1 MVLVM
6 TIEEAIE
13 IVENLLD
20 RGYLNK
26 VQEIV
31 FRQFWEGK
39 SYAEIASSSDYEVGY
54 VRDTGSK
61 LWQALSRT
69 SGKKVTKNNLHAVLK
84 QQYIATHAAM
94 QTGSIL
100 AKEWR
105 QEYQSV
111 PQRSAGGSSGGAL
124 PQAQELTAEGVT
136 ATQRQDWA
144 DAVDVS
150 IFHGRVEELATLK
163 QWIVQ
168 DRCRLVALLGM
179 GGIGKTALAVKLA
192 QQVQG
197 EFDYLIWRSL
207 RNAPP
212 LKELL
217 REFIQFLSFDQPT
230 ALPETLDGR
239 ILRLMECLRSSRCLL
254 VLDNAESIL
263 RAGDHIGCY
272 RQGYEG
278 YGQLLRCVAETS
290 HHSCL
295 VLTSREKPIAL
306 AAKEVETLPV
316 RSLQLTGLQ
325 IAAGREIF
333 KARGDFWASES
344 EWRMLIEH
352 YAGNPLALKI
362 VAVAIRD
369 FFDGNVCKFLELLKQ
384 GTLVFDDIRNLL
396 QGQFNRLSALEK
408 EVMYWLAINR
418 EPVSLIELLAD
429 LVPKVRKSEIL
440 AALASLQRRSLIEKT
455 VDGFA
460 QQPVVIEYVV
470 EHPIKRVGAEI
481 ATQKIALFNSHT
493 LWDAETSVTG
503 LSETQKAT
511 LKALG
516 AVELAVPQDS
526 GTRDTEKQILNL
538 CEPQLSVDWR
548 RSRRRNFQIRGVR
561 YRLSRQGRTEGAEVE
576 NMTASD

>member
-1 MVLVM
+1 
-6 TIEEAIE
+6 
-13 IVENLLD
+13 
-20 RGYLNK
+20 
-26 VQEIV
+26 
-31 FRQFWEGK
+31 
-39 SYAEIASSSDYEVGY
+39 VG
-54 VRDTGSK
+54 
-61 LWQALSRT
+61 
-69 SGKKVTKNNLHAVLK
+69 
-84 QQYIATHAAM
+84 
-94 QTGSIL
+94 
-100 AKEWR
+100 
-105 QEYQSV
+105 
-111 PQRSAGGSSGGAL
+111 
-124 PQAQELTAEGVT
+124 
-136 ATQRQDWA
+136 
-144 DAVDVS
+144 
-150 IFHGRVEELATLK
+150 
-163 QWIVQ
+163 
-168 DRCRLVALLGM
+168 
-179 GGIGKTALAVKLA
+179 GKTALAVKLA

-239 ILRLMECLRSSRCLL
+239 ISRLMECLRSSRCLL

-263 RAGDHIGCY
+263 RTGDHTGCY

-278 YGQLLRCVAETS
+278 YGQLLRCVAETP

-306 AAKEVETLPV
+306 AAKEGKTLPV

-333 KARGDFWASES
+333 KVKGDFWASES

-369 FFDGNVCKFLELLKQ
+369 FFDGNVYEFLELLKQ

-396 QGQFNRLSALEK
+396 ERQFNRLSGLEK
-408 EVMYWLAINR
+408 EVMYWLATNR
-418 EPVSLIELLAD
+418 EPVSLIDLLAD
-429 LVPKVRKSEIL
+429 FVHKVRESEIL

-455 VDGFA
+455 VDGFT
-460 QQPVVIEYVV
+460 QQPVVMEYVT
-470 EHPIKRVGAEI
+470 EHPIERVGAEI
-481 ATQKIALFNSHT
+481 ATQKIALFNNHT

-516 AVELAVPQDS
+516 AVELAAPQDS

-548 RSRRRNFQIRGVR
+548 RSQRRNFQIRAVR